1 MKENTIKDEAEM
13 VYSLTFKNEAGKEQ
27 KYKFWFTHF
36 GENFWSTNWSVYIE
50 NSGNEKDWEFHE
62 LAGCIIRGE
71 FNAAHP
77 YEWILMYAHTR
88 WLNSTEYVCKKIS

>member
-1 MKENTIKDEAEM
+1 MKENSIKDKAEM

-36 GENFWSTNWSVYIE
+36 GGNFWSNWAVYIE
-50 NSGNEKDWEFHE
+50 NIENEKDWEYHE
-62 LAGCIIRGE
+62 LTGCIIRGE

-77 YEWILMYAHTR
+77 YEWIILFAQRR
-88 WLNSTEYVCKKIS
+88 WQNSADYVVNKIY